1 MPRSDICQ
9 FGHEFQDLFDQHRHH
24 AGRGG
29 VLGAFADRRCRLHE
43 LHHPGPLKHRSGELP
58 LAFDEQFGDRHFQH
72 LLPLQQIRD
81 PEITVGLLLSADR
94 RQRCAQPPRDIAERH
109 ALKSSHFGN
118 AMQLPLLT
126 AGGSLVCVPSIL
138 CGPQGIRV
146 FDVCDR
152 QRVIE
157 HVVVIV
163 VVVIPASVPAVNS
176 GHGGILLRL
185 GGVGEECLLLPTF
198 DRSICARVAVLSHTQ
213 RLGRAFAQRGKI
225 SW

>member
-1 MPRSDICQ
+1 
-9 FGHEFQDLFDQHRHH
+9 
-24 AGRGG
+24 
-29 VLGAFADRRCRLHE
+29 
-43 LHHPGPLKHRSGELP
+43 
-58 LAFDEQFGDRHFQH
+58 
-72 LLPLQQIRD
+72 
-81 PEITVGLLLSADR
+81 
-94 RQRCAQPPRDIAERH
+94 
-109 ALKSSHFGN
+109 
-118 AMQLPLLT
+118 MQLPLLT

-176 GHGGILLRL
+176 GHGSILLRL
-185 GGVGEECLLLPTF
+185 GGEGEECFLLPTF
-198 DRSICARVAVLSHTQ
+198 DRIMCAGVAVLSNTQ
-213 RLGRAFAQRGKI
+213 RLSRAFAQRGKI